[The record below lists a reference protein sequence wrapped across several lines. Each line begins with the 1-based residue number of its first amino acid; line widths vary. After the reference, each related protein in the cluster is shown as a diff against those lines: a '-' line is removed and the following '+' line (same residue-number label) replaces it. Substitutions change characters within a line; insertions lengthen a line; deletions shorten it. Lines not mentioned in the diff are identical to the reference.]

1 MTVQELLDELNKV
14 ENKEKVVIFEVDDIL
29 TYAHGY
35 QFLAECVNEDD
46 DSIKIS

>member
-14 ENKEKVVIFEVDDIL
+14 EDKEKVVIFAVDDVL
-29 TYAHGY
+29 TNAHGY
-35 QFLAECVNEDD
+35 ESLVEFVNEDD